1 MLHEGEIQAHFQVT
15 LETLVKRC
23 LHQSWRPRIDHPA
36 LSYSLRCSSPTHIK
50 VKGLS
55 GLPNRNTSDPSR
67 EPLSHLFEEEQQQGV
82 FICTSVHSAQSHL
95 PGLGCDVT
103 QLGKNNNEIYPLTP
117 LSRSFQEKE
126 CQYSHSW
133 EYTWGENQACSL
145 TEGECQG
152 MEAKVR
158 PGGGGID
165 HPQDTATIRHSSP
178 SVHLKPSKPT
188 TGKETGHWM
197 G

>member
-36 LSYSLRCSSPTHIK
+36 LSYSLGYSSPTHIK

-55 GLPNRNTSDPSR
+55 GLSYKNTSDPSR

-95 PGLGCDVT
+95 PGLGRDVT

-117 LSRSFQEKE
+117 LSRSFQEKR
-126 CQYSHSW
+126 SV
-133 EYTWGENQACSL
+133 L
-145 TEGECQG
+145 TLLGVH
-152 MEAKVR
+152 M
-158 PGGGGID
+158 GGK
-165 HPQDTATIRHSSP
+165 SSVFTDRRRM
-178 SVHLKPSKPT
+178 SGNGSKGPPK
-188 TGKETGHWM
+188 GRWD
-197 G
+197 